1 MPRKLLVLLAM
12 LTAASLS
19 GWAATNLVQ
28 NGGFETGSLGPWT
41 VTDDCGSLGD
51 SPCSPW
57 QVVSGQSVDGTYS
70 AEDQGA
76 YELSQSL
83 TPTATIL
90 ITQASFWFKEDPNV
104 LFGVV
109 LSYQDGTSNVVYES
123 ASDSDWHQYNL
134 LGDLA
139 GGESLVGIDFATS
152 SMVDGSPNGIS
163 WIDDVSIT
171 AIPTLNPPPVPEP
184 TSMLMLGL
192 GLVSLGALKKRC

>member
-1 MPRKLLVLLAM
+1 MSRKLLVLFAM
-12 LTAASLS
+12 LAVASLS

-28 NGGFETGSLGPWT
+28 NGGFETGTLGPWT
-41 VTDDCGSLGD
+41 VTDDCGSSGD

-57 QVVSGQSVDGTYS
+57 EVVSGQAVSGTYS

-76 YELSQSL
+76 YELTQSL
-83 TPTATIL
+83 TPTPTIL

-109 LSYQDGTSNVVYES
+109 LFYQDGSSNVVYES

-152 SMVDGSPNGIS
+152 SMVDGSPNGTS

-184 TSMLMLGL
+184 TTMLMLGV
-192 GLVSLGALKKRC
+192 GLVSLGALKKRR